1 MQRLL
6 RPRAPL
12 SDFIEVLWYRSG
24 SPVAHELERL
34 LPTGTLELVIDLSDA
49 PLRCYDP
56 GSLELRESI
65 RGPLLSGVRESY
77 AVIDAPSAHDI
88 MGVQFQPGGGHALL
102 GLPVDEVQG
111 LDLPLHALWGAAAD
125 ELYDQLLNEK
135 SPERRL
141 AILEAALLA
150 RLQTNAR
157 LHPVIRN
164 AIARLER
171 PDVPVEISDLA
182 AAAGWSD
189 RYFIRKFSAQVGIT
203 PKAFAR
209 VRRFQAALRRM
220 QREKHADWV
229 EIALA
234 SGYYDQA
241 HFIRDFKAFSGTT
254 PGAYRRLIVD
264 EGSSHVP
271 MVRAEA
277 GAVAGA

>member
-1 MQRLL
+1 MQRFL

-24 SPVAHELERL
+24 SPAAHELERL

-56 GSLELRESI
+56 ESLELRKSI
-65 RGPLLSGVRESY
+65 RGPLLSGVRASY
-77 AVIDAPSAHDI
+77 AVIDAPSSHEI
-88 MGVQFQPGGGHALL
+88 IGVQFHPGGGHALL

-111 LDLPLHALWGAAAD
+111 LDLPLRALWGAAAD
-125 ELYDQLLNEK
+125 ELYDRLLNEK
-135 SPERRL
+135 SPDCRL

-150 RLQTNAR
+150 RLQANAR
-157 LHPVIRN
+157 LHPVIRH
-164 AIARLER
+164 ALARLDQPE
-171 PDVPVEISDLA
+171 VPLEISDLA
-182 AAAGWSD
+182 AEAGWSD

-209 VRRFQAALRRM
+209 VRRFQSALRRM
-220 QREKHADWV
+220 QRERHADWV

-254 PGAYRRLIVD
+254 PGAYRRLAV
-264 EGSSHVP
+264 EQVSHVP
-271 MVRAEA
+271 LLRAKVGAEA
-277 GAVAGA
+277 ASA